1 MDDVSSEKRIA
12 VELER
17 LGQEVRVLQHV
28 LEDSERVGT
37 GELIALLRH
46 LSTRAARLADMVES
60 LPVNA
65 GA

>member
-17 LGQEVRVLQHV
+17 LGQEVRVLQHL
-28 LEDSERVGT
+28 LEDSDRAGT
-37 GELIALLRH
+37 GEVVALLRH
-46 LSTRAARLADMVES
+46 LSTRAARLADMVER
-60 LPVNA
+60 LPTDV